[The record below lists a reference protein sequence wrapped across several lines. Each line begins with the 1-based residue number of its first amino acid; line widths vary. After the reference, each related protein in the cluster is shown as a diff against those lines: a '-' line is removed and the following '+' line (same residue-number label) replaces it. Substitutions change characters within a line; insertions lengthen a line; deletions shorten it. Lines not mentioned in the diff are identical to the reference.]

1 MVIVI
6 FRCPVVEELDD
17 LFVRASA
24 EAKAAFGDGAMFAE
38 KYVLASVLNSLPILE
53 SS

>member
-1 MVIVI
+1 M
-6 FRCPVVEELDD
+6 EELDD

-38 KYVLASVLNSLPILE
+38 KCAPAQAVCLATPL
-53 SS
+53 